1 MEHYFQQIR
10 DEFDA
15 ADQAHRDSFW
25 RFQSIAEMHHRGEIS
40 TDEYLLARE
49 VNQLTITRCEAVY
62 ELMNKYELK
71 TNATLAEERGT
82 MEHAAWYDT
91 SAELI

>member
-10 DEFDA
+10 DELDA
-15 ADQAHRDSFW
+15 ADKAHRDSSWQF
-25 RFQSIAEMHHRGEIS
+25 RLIAVKHLDGEIS

-49 VNQLTITRCEAVY
+49 INQLTINRCDAVY
-62 ELMNKYELK
+62 ELMVKYKLK
-71 TNATLAEERGT
+71 TNLTLAEERGA
-82 MEHAAWYDT
+82 MENAAWYDT